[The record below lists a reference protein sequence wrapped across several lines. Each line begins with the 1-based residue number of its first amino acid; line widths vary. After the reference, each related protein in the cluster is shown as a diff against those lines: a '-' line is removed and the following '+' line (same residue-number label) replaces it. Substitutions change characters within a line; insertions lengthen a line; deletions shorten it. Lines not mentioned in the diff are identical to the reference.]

1 MTPQVWRKYTD
12 WALMVAAMIFLVAY
26 SIEVVGNLSGYQAA
40 SIVLIIRIT

>member
-12 WALMVAAMIFLVAY
+12 WALMVAAMIFLVDY
-26 SIEVVGNLSGYQAA
+26 SIQVVGNLSGYQAA